1 MNHHRREPSF
11 RLQGRGRSPS
21 GPKIQAQRAVK
32 PKSNLCFL
40 HQLLAT
46 RYSPPDTRHQILA
59 TRYSPP
65 DTRHQLLVTRHSGCA
80 TILLPRP
87 ANPVKKSKIPLID
100 SLPLT
105 LRAAFSSLSP
115 LRSDSVKKMLSEMKN
130 LLFLK
135 GDPLLSDL
143 LKNLLPS
150 TRSSLNINN

>member
-1 MNHHRREPSF
+1 MPSAI
-11 RLQGRGRSPS
+11 LQLTRFRSP
-21 GPKIQAQRAVK
+21 
-32 PKSNLCFL
+32 
-40 HQLLAT
+40 
-46 RYSPPDTRHQILA
+46 
-59 TRYSPP
+59 
-65 DTRHQLLVTRHSGCA
+65 
-80 TILLPRP
+80 
-87 ANPVKKSKIPLID
+87 
-100 SLPLT
+100 